1 MTTTTSILFVHYG
14 DNWIRG
20 SETTLIQLIETLD
33 KCRYQPIVWS
43 NCEPLNA
50 KLAELGVKTY
60 RDIFSVF
67 GVLGMHKWRIESFF
81 FLVSHAVHLI
91 KQHQIK
97 LIHVNS
103 GAPCQWMSLASRLT
117 NVPLLLQLHGDYPL
131 RERFLMGFHLADKI
145 VCVSEAI
152 SRELKKDKLQSN
164 QLTVIHNGVALSH
177 LALTTSLKQTLN
189 IADDCFT
196 FVTVGSLIQ
205 RKGIDRL
212 LKALYFLRNNET
224 PPHLVVIGDG
234 PMRMPLI
241 TLCRKLNLEHRVHW
255 LGERSDP
262 TAWLASNGDAFVSGA
277 YQEAFGLVIAE
288 AMMAGLPVIAP
299 NLGGIP
305 EFVNHGKNGLLYKS
319 NAFFSLLKAMES
331 MMRCDSLA
339 QQLAKQAEQD
349 AKHDL
354 TIQSN
359 TQALQAEY
367 DNLLLKRHPSPS
379 WRFALKP
386 LIQLIRRTEV
396 WS

>member
-1 MTTTTSILFVHYG
+1 MTTTTPILFVHYG

-20 SETTLIQLIETLD
+20 SETTLFQLIETLD
-33 KCRYQPIVWS
+33 KRRYRPIVWS

-50 KLAELGVKTY
+50 KLTEQGVTTY
-60 RDIFSVF
+60 CDVFSVF
-67 GVLGMHKWRIESFF
+67 AVLGQHKWRIVPFLS
-81 FLVSHAVHLI
+81 LVSRAVQLI

-117 NVPLLLQLHGDYPL
+117 KVPLLLQLHGDYPL

-152 SRELKKDKLQSN
+152 SRELKKDRLQSN
-164 QLTVIHNGVALSH
+164 QLSVVHNGVALSH
-177 LALTTSLKQTLN
+177 VQLTVSLKQALN
-189 IADDCFT
+189 IPNDHFT

-212 LKALYFLRNNET
+212 LKALYFLRNSQT
-224 PPHLVVIGDG
+224 PAHLVIIGDG
-234 PMRMPLI
+234 PMRMPLA
-241 TLCRKLNLEHRVHW
+241 TLCRKLNLEHRVHF
-255 LGERSDP
+255 LGERSDA
-262 TAWLASNGDAFVSGA
+262 TSWLASNGDAFVSGA

-305 EFVNHGKNGLLYKS
+305 EFVNHGNNGLLYKS

-331 MMRCDSLA
+331 MMNCESLA
-339 QQLAKQAEQD
+339 RQLARQGEQD
-349 AKHDL
+349 AQRYL

-367 DNLLLKRHPSPS
+367 DSLLLKRHPSPS
-379 WRFALKP
+379 WSFALKP
-386 LIQLIRRTEV
+386 LLQLVRRTEV
-396 WS
+396 WL